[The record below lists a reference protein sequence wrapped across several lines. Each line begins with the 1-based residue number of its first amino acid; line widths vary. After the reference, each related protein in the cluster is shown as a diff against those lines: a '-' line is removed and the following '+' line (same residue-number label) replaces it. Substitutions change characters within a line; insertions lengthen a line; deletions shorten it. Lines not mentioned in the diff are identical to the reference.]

1 MSKLKPTLLIA
12 DDSSTNIELLDA
24 VLGSDYEILF
34 ATTGVEAVELAISE
48 TPDLVLLDVM
58 MPEMDGF
65 ETCTQ
70 LKADR
75 RTAEI
80 PVIFVTAL
88 NREAE
93 EARGLEVGA
102 IDFISKPFSPAVI
115 RARVRNHLELK
126 RQRDI
131 LRGLSFLDGL
141 TGLANRRRLDQFL
154 DQEWRRSLRS
164 QSPLSLIL
172 MDIDYF
178 KDFNDAA
185 GHLAGDDCLRKIAQ
199 TLESSIHR
207 AGDLI
212 ARYGGEE
219 FVCVLPE
226 TAQDGALAVAT
237 KVQSLMAALALPHPR
252 SAGGPFLTLSLGVA
266 THIVSPGENAESL
279 LKAADLAMYKAK
291 AAGRNRIVVWEE
303 SWSSLAPASAL

>member
-1 MSKLKPTLLIA
+1 MTKLKPTILIA
-12 DDSSTNIELLDA
+12 DDNSTNIELLDA
-24 VLGSDYEILF
+24 VLGADYEILF
-34 ATTGVEAVELAISE
+34 ATSGAQTLELAVAE
-48 TPDLVLLDVM
+48 TPDLILLDVM

-65 ETCTQ
+65 ECCLQ
-70 LKADR
+70 LKADQ

-88 NREAE
+88 NREKE
-93 EARGLEVGA
+93 ETRGLEVGA

-115 RARVRNHLELK
+115 QARVRNHMELK
-126 RQRDI
+126 RQRDF
-131 LRGLSFLDGL
+131 LRGLSFRDGL
-141 TGLANRRRLDQFL
+141 TGLANRRQLDQFL

-164 QSPLSLIL
+164 HAPLSLIL

-178 KDFNDAA
+178 KDFNDAL

-199 TLESSIHR
+199 TLETSIHR

-226 TAQDGALAVAT
+226 TALRGAVSVAE
-237 KVQSLMAALALPHPR
+237 KIQSLLADLALPHPR
-252 SAGGPFLTLSLGVA
+252 SSVSPYITLSLGVA
-266 THIVSPGENAESL
+266 SDGAQNTESATTL
-279 LKAADLAMYKAK
+279 LHAADQALYCAKAK
-291 AAGRNRIVVWEE
+291 GRNRIVVQPCTSCPERLE
-303 SWSSLAPASAL
+303 MPA